1 MLFFVGGE
9 PMSCF
14 DDLMDGYMLVILHY
28 LFFLTVNMVKFRN
41 FKTAFKTVP
50 FEVEARRFEQTRK

>member
-9 PMSCF
+9 PMSRF
-14 DDLMDGYMLVILHY
+14 DDLVDGYMLVILHY
-28 LFFLTVNMVKFRN
+28 LFFLTVKMVKFRN